1 MQTTKAGITP
11 GPYGFRHHVQRG
23 GHDMLK
29 AREIGLINACR
40 IYSGGLMM
48 LFRKFALASGFIF
61 PLLSPVSAQ
70 VASDGMGGFRSI
82 SPDGSIRHYSS
93 DGMGGFRSVSPNGS
107 ITHYSSDGAGGF
119 KSVSPDGSIK
129 HYSGDGM
136 GGLQVCRPGRLH
148 NTLLQRRGGRRNGRQ
163 AGRVQHAFLQRRVGR
178 LKATGLMAQLD
189 LAMPDGSASAA
200 NGCAMCAR

>member
-1 MQTTKAGITP
+1 MRHDPTKAPEFQRREGVFARTTKAGITL
-11 GPYGFRHHVQRG
+11 GPYAFRYHVQLG

-70 VASDGMGGFRSI
+70 VSSDPMGGFRSV

-93 DGMGGFRSVSPNGS
+93 DGMGGFRSVSP
-107 ITHYSSDGAGGF
+107 
-119 KSVSPDGSIK
+119 DGSIK
-129 HYSGDGM
+129 HYPGDGM
-136 GGLQVCRPGRLH
+136 GGFRS
-148 NTLLQRRGGRRNGRQ
+148 
-163 AGRVQHAFLQRRVGR
+163 VG
-178 LKATGLMAQLD
+178 
-189 LAMPDGSASAA
+189 PDGSVTHYSSDAVGGGAA
-200 NGCAMCAR
+200 VKPDGATK

>member
-11 GPYGFRHHVQRG
+11 GPYSFRHHVQRG

-136 GGLQVCRPGRLH
+136 GGFRS
-148 NTLLQRRGGRRNGRQ
+148 
-163 AGRVQHAFLQRRVGR
+163 VG
-178 LKATGLMAQLD
+178 
-189 LAMPDGSASAA
+189 PDGSITHYSSDAVGGGTAVRPDGSSTHSSSD
-200 NGCAMCAR
+200 GSGGSRPPD

>member
-1 MQTTKAGITP
+1 
-11 GPYGFRHHVQRG
+11 
-23 GHDMLK
+23 
-29 AREIGLINACR
+29 
-40 IYSGGLMM
+40 MM

-119 KSVSPDGSIK
+119 KLCQS
-129 HYSGDGM
+129 
-136 GGLQVCRPGRLH
+136 GRLH
-148 NTLLQRRGGRRNGRQ
+148 QALLRRRD
-163 AGRVQHAFLQRRVGR
+163 GR
-178 LKATGLMAQLD
+178 LPGL
-189 LAMPDGSASAA
+189 SARTAP
-200 NGCAMCAR
+200 

>member
-1 MQTTKAGITP
+1 VQTTKAGITP
-11 GPYGFRHHVQRG
+11 GPYAFRHHVQLG

-48 LFRKFALASGFIF
+48 LFRKFVLASGFIF

-136 GGLQVCRPGRLH
+136 GGFRS
-148 NTLLQRRGGRRNGRQ
+148 
-163 AGRVQHAFLQRRVGR
+163 VG
-178 LKATGLMAQLD
+178 
-189 LAMPDGSASAA
+189 PDGSITHYFSDVVGGGTAVRPDGSSTHSSSD
-200 NGCAMCAR
+200 GSGGLRPPD